1 MEYKVD
7 TLIVGGGISGLSA
20 ASLLRG
26 DWLLLERED
35 ELGGYCRTLRRNG
48 FIWDWA
54 GHFFHFRDGA
64 AEQFFRSHFAPG
76 ELVEREK
83 CTKILYHG
91 QLIDY
96 PFQTHIHEL
105 PEREF
110 LSCLADLLDRSG
122 GADTGSFLDMLYERF
137 GRAITEAFL
146 RPYNEKLYACELS
159 TLDARAMGRF
169 FPPAEL
175 SGLAAALRGAE
186 TVSYNSRFLYP
197 KGGAGAFIEALS
209 RGLPPERLRT
219 GRALVQVDAMAHLAV
234 DSAGDSYRYRTL
246 INSAPLNRF
255 LPLIAGQPYRAFGE
269 TLSWNKVLVLNL
281 GFARKGPMTREHWLY
296 VPGSDANYYRVGYYD
311 NILGSDRMS
320 LYVEI
325 AFASDAAV
333 DAGREL
339 ENALS
344 ALHRQGLVQVDNALV
359 DHEALLM
366 DPAYV
371 HISTESEAAVRLLK
385 KELALRGICTLGR
398 YGGWCY
404 CSMEDCMRESRALAR
419 RLNGAA
425 QERAS

>member
-20 ASLLRG
+20 AALLRG
-26 DWLLLERED
+26 DWLLLEREG

-48 FIWDWA
+48 YIWDWA
-54 GHFFHFRDGA
+54 GHFFHFRDPS
-64 AEQFFRSHFAPG
+64 AEQFFRACFAPG
-76 ELVEREK
+76 ALLEREK
-83 CTKILYHG
+83 STKILYHG

-105 PEREF
+105 PEQEF

-122 GADTGSFLDMLYERF
+122 GAETGSFLDMLYARF

-159 TLDARAMGRF
+159 TLDPRAMGRF

-186 TVSYNSRFLYP
+186 AQSYNSRYLYP
-197 KGGAGAFIEALS
+197 KDGAGAFADALS
-209 RGLPPERLRT
+209 RGLPPERVRT
-219 GRALVQVDAMAHLAV
+219 GRALLQVDTMAHRAE

-246 INSAPLNRF
+246 INTAPLNRF
-255 LPLIAGQPYRAFGE
+255 LPLLEGQPYRAFAE
-269 TLSWNKVLVLNL
+269 KLSWNKVLVLNL
-281 GFARKGPMTREHWLY
+281 GFARKGPLTREHWLY
-296 VPGSDANYYRVGYYD
+296 VPAGDAHYYRVGYYD
-311 NILGSDRMS
+311 NILGSEKMS

-325 AFASDAAV
+325 AFAADAAV
-333 DAGREL
+333 DAEREL
-339 ENALS
+339 KNALS
-344 ALHRQGLVQVDNALV
+344 ALRRQGLVQADNALI

-385 KELALRGICTLGR
+385 KELALSGICTLGR

-419 RLNGAA
+419 RLNGA
-425 QERAS
+425 QEKAS